1 VAIGIIMRLP
11 EGAGALQYDAVRA
24 KLDIANDPP
33 DDLILHSAGELEG
46 PPFQIFKTFQIFNLW
61 ESREQADRF
70 NRERLQP
77 ARVEVMG
84 EERAAAIEAGLVEVQ
99 IYNYVIP

>member
-1 VAIGIIMRLP
+1 MAIGRIIRFP
-11 EGAGALQYDAVRA
+11 EGAGAPEYDAVSA
-24 KLDIANDPP
+24 KLDIANNPP
-33 DDLILHSAGELEG
+33 DGLILHSAGVLED
-46 PPFQIFKTFQIFNLW
+46 PPFQVFKTFQIFNLW
-61 ESREQADRF
+61 ESREHADRF

-84 EERAAAIEAGLVEVQ
+84 EERAAAIEAGIVEVQ

>member
-1 VAIGIIMRLP
+1 MAIGIFIRFP
-11 EGAGALQYDAVRA
+11 EGAGAPEYDAVSA
-24 KLDIANDPP
+24 KLNIANNPP
-33 DDLILHSAGELEG
+33 DGLILHAAGELEG
-46 PPFQIFKTFQIFNLW
+46 AYQLFKTFQIFNLW
-61 ESREQADRF
+61 ESREHADRF